1 MIRSELVERIAGRNP
16 RLYQRD
22 VENIVNAI
30 LGEIVAALARGDRIE
45 LRGFGVFS
53 AKQRRAR
60 ISRNPRTGALVRV
73 DEKRFPLFKASK
85 EMHERLNSDAG
96 PKDSNFADQDSR
108 RASGQ
113 SEWPG

>member
-1 MIRSELVERIAGRNP
+1 MIRSELVERIAGRSP

-30 LGEIVAALARGDRIE
+30 LGEIVAALARGDRVE
-45 LRGFGVFS
+45 PRGFGVFS
-53 AKQRRAR
+53 AKQRPAR

-73 DEKRFPLFKASK
+73 DKKRFPLFKASK
-85 EMHERLNSDAG
+85 EMHKRLNSEAG
-96 PKDSNFADQDSR
+96 PNDSNFAVQDSL

-113 SEWPG
+113 SKWPG